1 MAMDWR
7 NALNGI
13 MPEYEDRRS
22 GARQAID
29 SPAVLFWESGNRY
42 CEVKGRALDLGA
54 GGMSVRVG
62 TGLKPGSIL
71 YCAIPSYGI
80 YSRARVAHIRGFLRQ
95 TAGLQFL
102 AGSIPEL

>member
-1 MAMDWR
+1 MAKR
-7 NALNGI
+7 RRTAFNGN

-22 GARQAID
+22 GARQPIE
-29 SPAVLFWESGNRY
+29 SPAVLFWESGDRY
-42 CEVKGRALDLGA
+42 CEVKGQALDLGA
-54 GGMSVRVG
+54 GGMSVRAG
-62 TGLKPGSIL
+62 AGLKPGSIL

-80 YSRARVAHIRGFLRQ
+80 YSRARVAHIRGFLRP